1 MTISMGSLVKNKY
14 QVQKK
19 MRLMDKN
26 RTTKEEREANHES
39 RRVEKA
45 RRRRLENFQKCLAY
59 SAEFD
64 DGKEMAN

>member
-26 RTTKEEREANHES
+26 RTTKEEREANRAK
-39 RRVEKA
+39 RRAKKA
-45 RRRRLENFQKCLAY
+45 QRRRLRIFQKCLDY

-64 DGKEMAN
+64 DGKKMAN